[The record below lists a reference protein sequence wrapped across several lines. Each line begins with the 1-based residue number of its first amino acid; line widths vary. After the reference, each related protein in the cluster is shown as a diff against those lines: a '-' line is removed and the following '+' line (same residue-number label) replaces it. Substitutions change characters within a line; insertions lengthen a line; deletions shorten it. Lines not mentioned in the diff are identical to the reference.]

1 MGKSAEMR
9 VVEGWV
15 RVRVRVRVRVES
27 KGWAHFT

>member
-1 MGKSAEMR
+1 MAKSAEMR